1 MGIYN
6 KFLLPHIIHFTCGL
20 KPNMRQ
26 REKVI
31 PLAQGRVLEIGV
43 GSGLNFPYYNPN
55 KVSKVYGLDPSLEIR
70 LKAEK
75 AARDLPF
82 EVEFIGLPGEEIPL
96 ENKSID
102 TLVMTYTL
110 CSIPDYLTA
119 LQQML
124 RVLKPGGHLVFCEHG
139 LAPDLPVQKWQHR
152 LTPVWKRLGG
162 GCHLDRNIP
171 ELLQQGGFNKLEME
185 TMYIPGWRPASFNF
199 WGVARP

>member
-1 MGIYN
+1 
-6 KFLLPHIIHFTCGL
+6 
-20 KPNMRQ
+20 MRQ